1 MGKERIEMTS
11 QLNIAVAPPQTNE
24 KISSPKYSE
33 EELRKLKK
41 ACADF
46 ESIFTYQLLKT
57 MRKTVPENKTGMNYG
72 KDTYTMMMDQKLA
85 ESISN
90 KGNGLGL
97 QKVLYE
103 QFTKTNAR
111 EMAGEVKNKL
121 K

>member
-1 MGKERIEMTS
+1 MTS
-11 QLNIAVAPPQTNE
+11 PISITAVQPQTNE
-24 KISSPKYSE
+24 KVSSSNYSE
-33 EELRKLKK
+33 AELRKLKK

-46 ESIFTYQLLKT
+46 ESIFAYQLLKT
-57 MRKTVPENKTGMNYG
+57 MRKTIPESKTGMNNYG

-85 ESISN
+85 ENISA

-103 QFTKTNAR
+103 QLSKNKTQVTLK
-111 EMAGEVKNKL
+111 EVKNGL

>member
-1 MGKERIEMTS
+1 MRRDLKDMTS
-11 QLNIAVAPPQTNE
+11 PINITNLSTQ
-24 KISSPKYSE
+24 SSENVSSSKYSKE
-33 EELRKLKK
+33 DLKKLKK

-46 ESIFTYQLLKT
+46 ESIFTYELLKT
-57 MRKTVPENKTGMNYG
+57 MRKTVPENKNGMNYG
-72 KDTYTMMMDQKLA
+72 KDTYTMIMDQKLA

-90 KGNGLGL
+90 HGNGMGL

-111 EMAGEVKNKL
+111 EISGEVKNKL